1 MDVLDLA
8 SPAGQFLLRFVQ
20 ESSAIEDVSIADDAL
35 VAGWAERRGHMGALR
50 QLLELAAAREP
61 LTIQHVCGWQALI
74 TREQLP
80 YGHWIA
86 DEHIGRLRTQRMRW
100 GRLQFADPA
109 DIRPQLENILDAL
122 NRPPGDP
129 LEVAAD
135 AHWRF
140 ELVHPFADGNGRTG
154 RLLALYT
161 LRAAGVRPVLFT
173 YGDRDS
179 RYFRAF
185 QLNERERLLAY
196 FAEHQLE
203 DDPLA

>member
-1 MDVLDLA
+1 MDVLELA

-20 ESSAIEDVSIADDAL
+20 ESNAIEDVSIADDAL
-35 VAGWAERRGHMGALR
+35 VAGWRERRGHMGALR
-50 QLLELAAAREP
+50 HMLQLTSDREP
-61 LTIQHVCGWQALI
+61 LTIQHLCGWQALI

-86 DEHIGRLRTQRMRW
+86 DEHIGCLRTQRMRS
-100 GRLQFADPA
+100 GRRQFADPPE
-109 DIRPQLENILDAL
+109 IRPQLESILDAVNL
-122 NRPPGDP
+122 PSGDP
-129 LEVAAD
+129 LEVAAN

-154 RLLALYT
+154 RLLALYA
-161 LRAAGVRPVLFT
+161 LRAARARPVLFT

-185 QLNERERLLAY
+185 QLNKRDRMLAY
-196 FAEHQLE
+196 FAEHQLD